1 MAGRT
6 EAAPVLEPPLILTP
20 SDDPRPVERA
30 VVDGIAGD
38 FGPETFLWIVFNRPD
53 GGARVWY
60 AWTSGGHPLGDD
72 IDRRALA
79 APLDA
84 ADWLHL
90 MGKHLERR
98 TRGRV
103 QIDAHPLRPI
113 LADLQAGVRAPDDE
127 RVKLRRMVEL
137 AADMTGQARPADRPV
152 RWVGVGPDLLITRKA
167 QP

>member
-1 MAGRT
+1 MASRT
-6 EAAPVLEPPLILTP
+6 EAAPVLEPPLALTP
-20 SDDPRPVERA
+20 SNDPRPVEQA
-30 VVDGIAGD
+30 VVDGIAAD
-38 FGPETFLWIVFNRPD
+38 FPPETFLWIVFHRPD

-60 AWTSGGHPLGDD
+60 AWTAGGVPLGND

-90 MGKHLERR
+90 MGQHLERS
-98 TRGRV
+98 TRGRI

-113 LADLQAGVRAPDDE
+113 LGDLQAGLRAPDEE

-137 AADMTGQARPADRPV
+137 AADLTGQARPADRPV
-152 RWVGVGPDLLITRKA
+152 RWVGVGPDILNSRRA
-167 QP
+167 